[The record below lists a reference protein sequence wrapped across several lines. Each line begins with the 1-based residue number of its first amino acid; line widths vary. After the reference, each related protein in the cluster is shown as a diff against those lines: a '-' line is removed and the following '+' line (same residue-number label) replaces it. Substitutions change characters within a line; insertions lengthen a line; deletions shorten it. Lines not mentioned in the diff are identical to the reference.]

1 MVISTTKI
9 CISTG
14 YNDVSWH
21 NDKILTP
28 NMDELAKEG
37 IILESAYM
45 QFACTPSRAA
55 LMTGYYPIH
64 TGRQVPFQMTQNYDL

>member
-1 MVISTTKI
+1 MVISTTEI
-9 CISTG
+9 FIFTG

-28 NMDELAKEG
+28 NIYKLAKEG

-45 QFACTPSRAA
+45 
-55 LMTGYYPIH
+55 
-64 TGRQVPFQMTQNYDL
+64 